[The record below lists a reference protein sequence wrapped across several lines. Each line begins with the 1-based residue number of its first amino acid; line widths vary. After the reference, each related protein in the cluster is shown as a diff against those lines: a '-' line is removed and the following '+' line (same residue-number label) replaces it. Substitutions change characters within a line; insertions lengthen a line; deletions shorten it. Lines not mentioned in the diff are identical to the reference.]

1 MVFHLSLLD
10 ITFHP
15 PTKPSPAIKLKLSSY
30 LFRYIPKHRIQ
41 YKVWWFVTS
50 QPFEYTIFILI
61 MINTIT
67 LAMKFYRQPEFYTDT
82 LDILNMIFTA
92 VFALEFVFKLAAF
105 RFKNYFGDAWNV
117 FDFIIVLGSFI
128 DIVYSEVNQ
137 TKNTGGPTKST
148 SIISI
153 NFFRLFR
160 VMRLVKLLSRGEG
173 IRTLLWTFIKSF
185 QALPYVALLIVMLFF
200 IYAVIGMQVNKAF
213 FVFGFYLTSVNFDG
227 MWQLAAYCCSAPHST
242 DSVMLGHRLN
252 SSVFMHPKTYP
263 EIGWQSISPGN
274 VAFMLDAFRISSAFI
289 RAKILENSL
298 TCISLE
304 NSVRL
309 MKREVGVAV
318 LCDAL
323 AEKVV

>member
-1 MVFHLSLLD
+1 M
-10 ITFHP
+10 
-15 PTKPSPAIKLKLSSY
+15 KLFQSQSY
-30 LFRYIPKHRIQ
+30 HFRYIPKHRIQ

-67 LAMKFYRQPEFYTDT
+67 LAMKFYRQPDLYTET
-82 LDILNMIFTA
+82 LDVLNMIFTA

-137 TKNTGGPTKST
+137 TKNAGGVTKST

-200 IYAVIGMQVNKAF
+200 IYAVIGMQVRYVAEKSSNCA
-213 FVFGFYLTSVNFDG
+213 FYLHF
-227 MWQLAAYCCSAPHST
+227 
-242 DSVMLGHRLN
+242 
-252 SSVFMHPKTYP
+252 
-263 EIGWQSISPGN
+263 
-274 VAFMLDAFRISSAFI
+274 
-289 RAKILENSL
+289 
-298 TCISLE
+298 ISLYFIE
-304 NSVRL
+304 I
-309 MKREVGVAV
+309 
-318 LCDAL
+318 
-323 AEKVV
+323 

>member
-1 MVFHLSLLD
+1 
-10 ITFHP
+10 
-15 PTKPSPAIKLKLSSY
+15 
-30 LFRYIPKHRIQ
+30 
-41 YKVWWFVTS
+41 
-50 QPFEYTIFILI
+50 

-67 LAMKFYRQPEFYTDT
+67 LAMKFYRQPQMYTDT
-82 LDILNMIFTA
+82 LDVLNMIFTA

-137 TKNTGGPTKST
+137 AKLSESNTGPTKSS

-200 IYAVIGMQVNKAF
+200 IYAVIGMQVSCILIYHGIF
-213 FVFGFYLTSVNFDG
+213 LSFSFV
-227 MWQLAAYCCSAPHST
+227 QL
-242 DSVMLGHRLN
+242 
-252 SSVFMHPKTYP
+252 
-263 EIGWQSISPGN
+263 
-274 VAFMLDAFRISSAFI
+274 
-289 RAKILENSL
+289 
-298 TCISLE
+298 
-304 NSVRL
+304 
-309 MKREVGVAV
+309 
-318 LCDAL
+318 
-323 AEKVV
+323 

>member
-1 MVFHLSLLD
+1 M
-10 ITFHP
+10 
-15 PTKPSPAIKLKLSSY
+15 
-30 LFRYIPKHRIQ
+30 
-41 YKVWWFVTS
+41 TS

-67 LAMKFYRQPEFYTDT
+67 LAMKFYRQPEFYTET

-128 DIVYSEVNQ
+128 DIVYSEVNEKVNLQ
-137 TKNTGGPTKST
+137 KATGGKAAGVSKSS

-200 IYAVIGMQVNKAF
+200 IYAVIGMQVSLQQLKSYGQMTILRILKQSVALDLLCH
-213 FVFGFYLTSVNFDG
+213 VWTSVEKLRRQTTQN
-227 MWQLAAYCCSAPHST
+227 
-242 DSVMLGHRLN
+242 
-252 SSVFMHPKTYP
+252 
-263 EIGWQSISPGN
+263 IS
-274 VAFMLDAFRISSAFI
+274 
-289 RAKILENSL
+289 
-298 TCISLE
+298 
-304 NSVRL
+304 
-309 MKREVGVAV
+309 
-318 LCDAL
+318 
-323 AEKVV
+323 

>member
-1 MVFHLSLLD
+1 MVFLRR
-10 ITFHP
+10 
-15 PTKPSPAIKLKLSSY
+15 
-30 LFRYIPKHRIQ
+30 FRYIPKHRIQ

-67 LAMKFYRQPEFYTDT
+67 LAMKFYRQPEFYSEA
-82 LDILNMIFTA
+82 LDVLNMIFTA
-92 VFALEFVFKLAAF
+92 VFALEFIFKLAAF

-128 DIVYSEVNQ
+128 DIVYSEVNM
-137 TKNTGGPTKST
+137 KANVDGNVSKSS

-200 IYAVIGMQVNKAF
+200 IYAVIGMQVRNTLK
-213 FVFGFYLTSVNFDG
+213 N
-227 MWQLAAYCCSAPHST
+227 
-242 DSVMLGHRLN
+242 R
-252 SSVFMHPKTYP
+252 
-263 EIGWQSISPGN
+263 
-274 VAFMLDAFRISSAFI
+274 
-289 RAKILENSL
+289 
-298 TCISLE
+298 
-304 NSVRL
+304 
-309 MKREVGVAV
+309 
-318 LCDAL
+318 
-323 AEKVV
+323 